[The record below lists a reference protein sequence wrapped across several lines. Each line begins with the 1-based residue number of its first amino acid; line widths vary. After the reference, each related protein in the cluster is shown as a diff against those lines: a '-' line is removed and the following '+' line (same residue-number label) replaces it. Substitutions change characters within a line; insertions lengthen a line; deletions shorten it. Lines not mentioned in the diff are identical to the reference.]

1 VTPAAIWRC
10 SVVSAPMVCKVVHRG
25 RDSTFE
31 FYLTWVGQGGGGLG
45 RATGVG
51 TRGSTAVGVLRAC
64 CGRAGDACGQPG
76 QPGPTHCHDSAGCCS
91 GCCCDALPSLSLS
104 SRQTIQLRSNRA
116 RAPHPKSGC
125 PPNSNSAPTT
135 SRLRDKPTTL
145 KEPQGA
151 SQKETTSGEPAPVQV
166 FRFLP
171 KCRPAEERLR
181 GVMNE

>member
-1 VTPAAIWRC
+1 MTPAAIWRC

-64 CGRAGDACGQPG
+64 WRRVLSAW
-76 QPGPTHCHDSAGCCS
+76 SAGANPLPRQRWVLQRVLLRRPAQS
-91 GCCCDALPSLSLS
+91 VSHSAADHPIALQS
-104 SRQTIQLRSNRA
+104 
-116 RAPHPKSGC
+116 RAPHPRSGC
-125 PPNSNSAPTT
+125 PPSSNSAPTT
-135 SRLRDKPTTL
+135 SRLRDKPTRL